1 MTTYTFSYHKKH
13 QVPVLKRRPWWNLF
27 GKDSIVMEDAWT
39 RHNFHGIPQDEA
51 DLIINASRG
60 RWKTAGGRLLVRLI
74 GPISQ
79 VQLEQS
85 PDYSPYVN
93 TTDGFV
99 DGKPYWVGARLVKNE
114 LYDSLDGGAK

>member
-1 MTTYTFSYHKKH
+1 MTTKYTFSYYTSHK
-13 QVPVLKRRPWWNLF
+13 VPALKRRPWWNLW

-60 RWKTAGGRLLVRLI
+60 RWKTPGGRLIVRLI

-79 VQLEQS
+79 VQLEQE
-85 PDYSPYVN
+85 PFVSPYVI
-93 TTDGFV
+93 TTDCIVNGE
-99 DGKPYWVGARLVKNE
+99 PYWVGARRVRNE
-114 LYDSLDGGAK
+114 LHGEPT